1 MCIVYQ
7 SAQTDI
13 YKTTSKC
20 PLFPQQIIR
29 QQLTPPT
36 KGNPEIPLKM
46 QAFQSSQ
53 RVLRAFSPR
62 EKGEEYTVNKEVFYR
77 GFTAIGRSGTDGITD
92 TEIRHRTV

>member
-1 MCIVYQ
+1 VCIVHQ

-29 QQLTPPT
+29 QQLSPPT
-36 KGNPEIPLKM
+36 KDNPEIPLKM

-53 RVLRAFSPR
+53 RVLRAFFPR
-62 EKGEEYTVNKEVFYR
+62 EKGEEYTVNKGDLQ
-77 GFTAIGRSGTDGITD
+77 GFTAIGRSGTDGITG